1 MTNDTSWSGRVLPYA
16 NFRLDLL
23 WSCKL
28 QKFAYTGTVVPYANF
43 SLDLL
48 WSCKLRMYLACLSWY
63 CGPLHKF

>member
-28 QKFAYTGTVVPYANF
+28 QMLLILV
-43 SLDLL
+43 L
-48 WSCKLRMYLACLSWY
+48 WSLMQILVWIYSGVVSYECT
-63 CGPLHKF
+63 